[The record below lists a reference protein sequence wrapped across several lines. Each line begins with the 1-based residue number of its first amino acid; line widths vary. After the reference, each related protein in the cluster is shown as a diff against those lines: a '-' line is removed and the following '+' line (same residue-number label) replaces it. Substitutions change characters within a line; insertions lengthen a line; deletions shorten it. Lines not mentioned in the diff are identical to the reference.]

1 MTEEE
6 KAATRSCCLSS
17 LKDLITI
24 RARIER
30 LLDLI
35 EVDVVHGT
43 HALEDTRREGRDLG
57 PR

>member
-1 MTEEE
+1 MTKEE
-6 KAATRSCCLSS
+6 KAATRSCCLSC
-17 LKDLITI
+17 LEDLIAI

-43 HALEDTRREGRDLG
+43 HALEDTR
-57 PR
+57 

>member
-6 KAATRSCCLSS
+6 KAATSSCCLSS
-17 LKDLITI
+17 LEDLISI

-35 EVDVVHGT
+35 EVDVVHST
-43 HALEDTRREGRDLG
+43 HALEDTRRKGRDLG

>member
-6 KAATRSCCLSS
+6 KAATSSCCLSS
-17 LKDLITI
+17 LEDLVSI

-30 LLDLI
+30 FLNLI